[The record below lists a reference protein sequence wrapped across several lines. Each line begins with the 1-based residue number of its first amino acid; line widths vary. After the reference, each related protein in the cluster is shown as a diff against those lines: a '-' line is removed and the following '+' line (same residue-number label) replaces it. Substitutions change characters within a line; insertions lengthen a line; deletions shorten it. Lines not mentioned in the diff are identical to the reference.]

1 MADERGTPSD
11 GRGRFGGLES
21 TLTNPGRREAMH
33 SGTFWNRIWR
43 GGGIAVLGLGLVIG
57 AAGPVRAAAQVIRLG
72 SVGFPGSLFVISA
85 DEFAKRANEALKGR
99 YEVKI
104 FHSSQLGNDS
114 EMLKGVKVG
123 VLEMFMPSTIMS
135 TIDEQY
141 GVFEMP
147 YLFKDRAQVKRVA
160 EDPEIRKMLFDP
172 LPAKGV
178 RVLGTWEN
186 GFRVIT
192 NNVRPIVVPS
202 DLKGIK
208 LRVPKGVWRVKMFKA
223 YGANPTPMAYG
234 EVFAALQSGVIDGQE
249 NPFPQIWGG
258 KFHEVQKYLSITD
271 HVYSPV
277 FLVAGERWWKGLP
290 PDVQQTLSKIA
301 VEVGDFARDTGAK
314 MDADLLDKMK
324 SSLKVNAADKD
335 AFVKASKPIY
345 DEFTKEV
352 KGGQGLL
359 DRIQSLR

>member
-1 MADERGTPSD
+1 
-11 GRGRFGGLES
+11 
-21 TLTNPGRREAMH
+21 MH
-33 SGTFWNRIWR
+33 SRTLWNRIWW
-43 GGGIAVLGLGLVIG
+43 GGGIAVLGLSLVIG
-57 AAGPVRAAAQVIRLG
+57 AAGPARAAAQVIRLG
-72 SVGFPGSLFVISA
+72 SVGFPGSLFIITA

-99 YEVKI
+99 YEVKV

-114 EMLKGVKVG
+114 EMLKGIKVG
-123 VLEMFMPSTIMS
+123 VLEMFMPSTMMS
-135 TIDEQY
+135 TIDDRY

-160 EDPEIRKMLFDP
+160 EDPQVRKILYDP

-178 RVLGTWEN
+178 RVLGFWEN

-192 NNVRPIVVPS
+192 NNVRPIVVPG

-234 EVFAALQSGVIDGQE
+234 EVFAALQAGVIDGQE
-249 NPFPQIWGG
+249 NPFAQIWGG
-258 KFHEVQKYLSITD
+258 KFYEVQKYLSLTD
-271 HVYSPV
+271 HVYTPV
-277 FLVAGERWWKGLP
+277 FLVAGERWWKGVP
-290 PDVQQTLSKIA
+290 ADVQKTLARIA
-301 VEVGDFARDTGAK
+301 EEVGDFARETGAK
-314 MDADLLDKMK
+314 MDTDLMEKMK
-324 SSLKVNAADKD
+324 PSLKVNEADKD

-345 DEFTKEV
+345 EDFTKEV
-352 KGGQGLL
+352 KGGQELL